1 MVRLDKRTAPA
12 PGMSVQ
18 RGPIKQGDGYK
29 FAYCAELTKAQ
40 HMEMEMYKWDIFA
53 AREHPGHTC
62 VKCARD
68 TNWVLVRKGDVMLSA
83 ACCPCLQQH
92 WMCKPCFQETYF
104 KVV

>member
-1 MVRLDKRTAPA
+1 
-12 PGMSVQ
+12 MSVQ

-53 AREHPGHTC
+53 AREHPG
-62 VKCARD
+62 
-68 TNWVLVRKGDVMLSA
+68 
-83 ACCPCLQQH
+83 
-92 WMCKPCFQETYF
+92 